1 MLANIEDINN
11 NFNKEQIEAVES
23 INGYVFNSAPPGSG
37 KTFVLENRILWMAVE
52 HQIPTKNI
60 LAITFTN
67 EAANEM
73 KTRISERLK
82 EFDIENNVT
91 ATTFHSFAYKIIKN
105 FGKGSVARY
114 FTLID
119 DTDKN
124 KIISQMIK
132 DKNLDEGNKELNRN
146 LIKQYSDLISAF
158 KSKGLTP
165 KMLFDI
171 LKEQKERID
180 KYSEDKELL
189 EKEGLNKLDL
199 QDMIE
204 MQNLKVMEYEV
215 YRTYE
220 QYKLNF
226 SKENK
231 GVLYDFDDLMINLK
245 ILLSRV
251 DIRKEIS
258 KLYTY
263 VLCDESQDID
273 EVQRDIL
280 LLLSRDNG
288 NLFCIFDDDQSIYS
302 FRNADQDLILGLPK
316 LVSNPKEIIL
326 KENFRSTKNI
336 IEAAN
341 HVINNN
347 KYRIYKWM
355 TTNNQDGELPVY
367 KALPSKE
374 KEADFICDKIEELMK
389 EYKFDYSDF
398 AILYR
403 NNDLNRTIEQ
413 RLIKRGIPYKINR
426 NISFFQKK
434 EIKDIIAYLE
444 VCINKSIFHLDRIY
458 KVPTRGIGDKT
469 YLDLKEKAINCGMN
483 IFEILS
489 AETKSK
495 IKEFN
500 DLLEELMSISDKSF
514 NEIINF
520 ILEKTDYL
528 NSEYTESERAQRE
541 SNINNLRNLLSE
553 AEELFETKQECLV
566 QLKIISGEDEESGK
580 DNKVSLMTIH
590 SSKGKGFKVVF
601 MIGCEDGVLP
611 SFGALSDMDIE
622 EERRLFYVGMTRAKL
637 FLFMT
642 RSQYRL
648 DYNGNLKPTVISPFI
663 EEIPDNLLVY
673 DEGMIF

>member
-1 MLANIEDINN
+1 M
-11 NFNKEQIEAVES
+11 
-23 INGYVFNSAPPGSG
+23 
-37 KTFVLENRILWMAVE
+37 
-52 HQIPTKNI
+52 
-60 LAITFTN
+60 
-67 EAANEM
+67 
-73 KTRISERLK
+73 
-82 EFDIENNVT
+82 
-91 ATTFHSFAYKIIKN
+91 
-105 FGKGSVARY
+105 
-114 FTLID
+114 
-119 DTDKN
+119 
-124 KIISQMIK
+124 
-132 DKNLDEGNKELNRN
+132 
-146 LIKQYSDLISAF
+146 
-158 KSKGLTP
+158 
-165 KMLFDI
+165 
-171 LKEQKERID
+171 
-180 KYSEDKELL
+180 
-189 EKEGLNKLDL
+189 
-199 QDMIE
+199 
-204 MQNLKVMEYEV
+204 
-215 YRTYE
+215 
-220 QYKLNF
+220 
-226 SKENK
+226 
-231 GVLYDFDDLMINLK
+231 
-245 ILLSRV
+245 
-251 DIRKEIS
+251 
-258 KLYTY
+258 
-263 VLCDESQDID
+263 
-273 EVQRDIL
+273 
-280 LLLSRDNG
+280 
-288 NLFCIFDDDQSIYS
+288 
-302 FRNADQDLILGLPK
+302 
-316 LVSNPKEIIL
+316 
-326 KENFRSTKNI
+326 
-336 IEAAN
+336 
-341 HVINNN
+341 INNN

-355 TTNNQDGELPVY
+355 TTNNRDGELPLY

-444 VCINKSIFHLDRIY
+444 VCINKSAFHLDRIY
-458 KVPTRGIGDKT
+458 KVPTRGIGEKT

-489 AETKSK
+489 AETKPK

-500 DLLEELMSISDKSF
+500 DLLEGELMSISDKSF

-541 SNINNLRNLLSE
+541 SNINNLKNLLSE

-566 QLKIISGEDEESGK
+566 QLKIISGEDEEGTK

-642 RSQYRL
+642 E
-648 DYNGNLKPTVISPFI
+648 KPIQT
-663 EEIPDNLLVY
+663 
-673 DEGMIF
+673 